1 MYLSNVK
8 LWNFRQFGN
17 DSAPLDLKTP
27 HLNLIFK
34 NGMNVLIGENDSG
47 KTAIIDA
54 IRIVLKTQDYDWYR
68 ITKEDFYNE
77 SKRFRIELRFDNL
90 SDDEAKNFVEWL
102 SFESQGDGTEKRF
115 YLRIIYDV
123 ERDDARVFSSDVCAG
138 SDETGRPLNA
148 EARDLLRVTYLKPL
162 RDAATELTP
171 GRYSRLSSI
180 LFASDLFNK
189 GKNQTELDSHLSEFN
204 TFIQNFFS
212 DDQKQGYKIKDI
224 LDKYLKK
231 FISSDSES
239 KFSFASTDLK
249 NTLSK
254 LELELKEKINPGLG
268 SLNRLYMATE
278 LLNLKRGNW
287 NGLKLGLIEELEAH
301 LHPQAQMK
309 VIEQLCDSCQDE
321 KIQFILTTH
330 SPNLA
335 SKLKLKDLIL
345 CTQKQCFPLGEEY
358 TKLNA
363 NGYIFLEKFL
373 DVTKANLFF
382 AKGLIFVEGW
392 AEQIFLPA
400 FVNLLKEKGIIT
412 QNLTESGVSIVNVG
426 SVAFLEYS
434 KIFQRKDASEIN
446 IPIAII
452 TDSDV
457 AAYKKEKKD
466 DKEEIVKRD
475 DSEISSDLKDVLPKK
490 ELKYNY
496 QSHIKAFL
504 AKDWT
509 FEYALYRSNVFSHT
523 FIEKVKTIH
532 SKTDFSNFELS
543 LAEKLLSQSLKKT
556 EIAYLMSNY
565 LNDKSKTASITKS
578 QLESDDSIL
587 YLIDAIKFVCK

>member
-17 DSAPLDLKTP
+17 DSVPLDLKTP

-204 TFIQNFFS
+204 TFIENFFS

-287 NGLKLGLIEELEAH
+287 SGLKLGLIEELEAH

-309 VIEQLCDSCQDE
+309 VIEQLCDSCQTE

-345 CTQKQCFPLGEEY
+345 CTQGKCFPMGEEY
-358 TKLNA
+358 TKLSTK
-363 NGYIFLEKFL
+363 GYVFLEKFL
-373 DVTKANLFF
+373 DATKANLFF
-382 AKGLIFVEGW
+382 AKGVIFVEGW

-412 QNLTESGVSIVNVG
+412 QNLTEAGVSIVNVG
-426 SVAFLEYS
+426 STAFLDYS
-434 KIFQRKDASEIN
+434 KIFQRNDDSEIN

-457 AAYKKEKKD
+457 ATYKTEKKD
-466 DKEEIVKRD
+466 EKKEFVKREHSEILSELSESVRKKEE
-475 DSEISSDLKDVLPKK
+475 
-490 ELKYNY
+490 KYNY
-496 QSHIKAFL
+496 QNFIKVFL

-509 FEYALYRSNVFSHT
+509 FEYALYKSNIFSHI
-523 FIEKVKTIH
+523 FVEKVQFVHK
-532 SKTDFSNFELS
+532 KTDFSNFEVS

-556 EIAYLMSNY
+556 EIAYLMSNF
-565 LNDKSKTASITKS
+565 LNDKTKIASITKE
-578 QLESDDSIL
+578 QLESDASIS
-587 YLIDAIKFVCK
+587 YLVNAVKFVCM

>member
-17 DSAPLDLKTP
+17 CLTPLDLKAP
-27 HLNLIFK
+27 HLNLALK
-34 NGMNVLIGENDSG
+34 KGMNVLIGENDSG
-47 KTAIIDA
+47 KTAIVDA

-68 ITKEDFYNE
+68 ITKDDFYNDL
-77 SKRFRIELRFDNL
+77 KRFRIELRFDDL

-102 SFESQGDGTEKRF
+102 SFESCGDGIGKKF

-123 ERDDARVFSSDVCAG
+123 ERDETRVLSSDVCAG
-138 SDETGRPLNA
+138 SDDNGRPLNA

-162 RDAATELTP
+162 RDAATELAP
-171 GRYSRLSSI
+171 GKYSRLSSI

-189 GKNQTELDSHLSEFN
+189 GKNQTELEVHLSEFN
-204 TFIQNFFS
+204 TFIEAFFS
-212 DDQKQGYKIKDI
+212 DNQKQGYKIKKS
-224 LDKYLKK
+224 LDSYLKK
-231 FISSDSES
+231 FISGDSES
-239 KFSFASTDLK
+239 NFSFASTDLK

-287 NGLKLGLIEELEAH
+287 SGLKLGLIEELEAH

-309 VIEQLCDSCQDE
+309 VIEQLCDSSQNE

-345 CTQKQCFPLGEEY
+345 CTHGKCFPLGEEY
-358 TKLNA
+358 TKLDA
-363 NGYIFLEKFL
+363 KDYVFLEKFL

-382 AKGLIFVEGW
+382 AKGVIFVEGW

-400 FVNLLKEKGIIT
+400 FANLLKEKGVIS

-426 SVAFLEYS
+426 STAFLEYS
-434 KIFQRKDASEIN
+434 MIFQRKDDSEMN

-457 AAYKKEKKD
+457 ATYKSEKKD
-466 DKEEIVKRD
+466 NKEEIVKKA
-475 DSEISSDLKDVLPKK
+475 DSEISQELSETVRKK
-490 ELKYNY
+490 EEKYN
-496 QSHIKAFL
+496 HLNFIKVFL

-509 FEYALYRSNVFSHT
+509 FEYALYKSNIFSDIFVET
-523 FIEKVKTIH
+523 AKFVH
-532 SKTDFSNFELS
+532 SKIDFTNFEVSLS
-543 LAEKLLSQSLKKT
+543 EKLLSQSLKKT

>member
-1 MYLSNVK
+1 
-8 LWNFRQFGN
+8 
-17 DSAPLDLKTP
+17 
-27 HLNLIFK
+27 
-34 NGMNVLIGENDSG
+34 MNVLIGENDSG
-47 KTAIIDA
+47 KTAIVDA

-68 ITKEDFYNE
+68 ITKDDFYNE
-77 SKRFRIELRFDNL
+77 SKRFRIELRFDDL

-102 SFESQGDGTEKRF
+102 SFESLNDGTGKKF

-123 ERDDARVFSSDVCAG
+123 ERDETRVLSSDVCAG
-138 SDETGRPLNA
+138 SDDNGRPLNA

-171 GRYSRLSSI
+171 GKYSRLSSI

-189 GKNQTELDSHLSEFN
+189 GKNQTELETRLSEFN
-204 TFIQNFFS
+204 TFIETFFS
-212 DDQKQGYKIKDI
+212 DNQSQGYKIKEI
-224 LDKYLKK
+224 LDNYLKK

-239 KFSFASTDLK
+239 NFSFASTDLK

-287 NGLKLGLIEELEAH
+287 SGLKLGLIEELEAH

-309 VIEQLCDSCQDE
+309 VIEQLCDSCQTE

-345 CTQKQCFPLGEEY
+345 CTQGKCFPLGEDY

-363 NGYIFLEKFL
+363 KDYVFLEKFL

-382 AKGLIFVEGW
+382 AKGVIFVEGW

-400 FVNLLKEKGIIT
+400 FVNLLKDKGLIT
-412 QNLTESGVSIVNVG
+412 QNLTEAGVSIVNVG
-426 SVAFLEYS
+426 STAFLKYS
-434 KIFQRKDASEIN
+434 KIFQRKDDSEIN

-457 AAYKKEKKD
+457 AIYEKNN
-466 DKEEIVKRD
+466 DKQVVKRNN
-475 DSEISSDLKDVLPKK
+475 SEISLKLNKAIQKK
-490 ELKYNY
+490 EEEYNY
-496 QSHIKAFL
+496 QNFIKVFL

-509 FEYALYRSNVFSHT
+509 FEYALYKSTLFSEPFQTIVKSIHT
-523 FIEKVKTIH
+523 Q
-532 SKTDFSNFELS
+532 TDFSDFEKK
-543 LAEKLLSQSLKKT
+543 LAEKLLSQSLAKT
-556 EIAYLMSNY
+556 QIAYDMSIY
-565 LNDKSKTASITKS
+565 LNEEKNISCITKKDI
-578 QLESDDSIL
+578 ESDSSIS
-587 YLIDAIKFVCK
+587 YLVEAVKFVCR